1 MTQCSSNKGNIILV
15 AIDVAKKRNDVLIQ
29 FVDGSRKR
37 LKMANRMADYRA
49 FSTYLTGLGGRCVI
63 GFEATG
69 NYHRP
74 LAYYLTTQG
83 FQLKLISSL
92 AMARTREALFN
103 SWDKN
108 DPKDAQVILHM
119 LQTGMTQIYR
129 DPLIDSVSDLQEI
142 SMTYY
147 QVSLRKVRV
156 QHTIMTHFLPL
167 YFPEAQKYFHSSRAD
182 WLTNFLLH
190 FPNPAAILKYR
201 KEAFIEAAWEVA
213 GRKVNKRFL
222 LADMYETA
230 AESIGLP
237 VAEGSEAMVMFGLV
251 LREHRDLCYMLKTIQ
266 QRAEQYLQDN
276 ADYHRLRTIPGIGP
290 ILALTILAEGGDL
303 RRFSHYR
310 KFLKFCGMNLST
322 QQSGQFR
329 GYSKLSKHGNAR
341 LRQAFWMAATV
352 AIRMTENTFRS
363 KYETYIKADP
373 TNADLKRKAY
383 TAVAAKM
390 ARVAYGLIK
399 KGTDYRCYYDPS
411 LPGGK
416 ILSVGPLRQL

>member
-1 MTQCSSNKGNIILV
+1 MTQIGVAEGNITLI

-29 FVDGSRKR
+29 FADGCRKR

-49 FSTYLTGLGGRCVI
+49 FSEYLKRLGCRCLI

-74 LAYYLTTQG
+74 LAYYLARQG

-119 LQTGMTQIYR
+119 LKTGITQTYC
-129 DPLIDSVSDLQEI
+129 DPLINGFSDIQEI

-156 QHTIMTHFLPL
+156 QHSIMTHFLPL
-167 YFPEAQKYFHSSRAD
+167 YFPEAQKYFHSSRAE

-190 FPNPAAILKYR
+190 FPNPALVLKYH

-222 LADMYETA
+222 LADIYESA
-230 AESIGLP
+230 AESIALP
-237 VAEGSEAMVMFGLV
+237 VAEDSEAIRMFGIV
-251 LREHRDLCYMLKTIQ
+251 LREHLDLCRMLKDIQ
-266 QRAEQYLQDN
+266 RRAGQYLQDN
-276 ADYHRLRTIPGIGP
+276 ADYHRLRTIPGVGP
-290 ILALTILAEGGDL
+290 IIALTILAEAGDL

-310 KFLKFCGMNLST
+310 QFLNFCGMNLST

-329 GYSKLSKHGNAR
+329 GLSKLSKHGNAR

-363 KYETYIKADP
+363 KYENYIKADP

-399 KGTDYRCYYDPS
+399 KETDYRCYYDPS
-411 LPGGK
+411 LPSGR
-416 ILSVGPLRQL
+416 IPSPGPLRQS

>member
-1 MTQCSSNKGNIILV
+1 MTQFSSAGDNIILV

-29 FVDGSRKR
+29 FADGSRKR
-37 LKMANRMADYRA
+37 LKVANRTADYRA
-49 FSTYLTGLGGRCVI
+49 FSAYLKGLGGRCLI

-119 LQTGMTQIYR
+119 LNTGMTQTYS
-129 DPLIDSVSDLQEI
+129 DPLTNGLSDIQEI

-156 QHTIMTHFLPL
+156 QHSIMTHFLPL
-167 YFPEAQKYFHSSRAD
+167 YFPEAQKYFHSSRAE
-182 WLTNFLLH
+182 WLTNFLFH
-190 FPNPAAILKYR
+190 FPNPASVLKYP
-201 KEAFIEAAWEVA
+201 KEAFIKAAWAIA

-222 LADMYETA
+222 LTDIYESA

-237 VAEGSEAMVMFGLV
+237 VTENSEAIRMFRLV
-251 LREHRDLCYMLKTIQ
+251 LREHLELCSMRKAIEK
-266 QRAEQYLQDN
+266 RAGEYLQDN

-290 ILALTILAEGGDL
+290 IIALTILAEAGDL

-310 KFLKFCGMNLST
+310 KFLKFCGMSLST

-329 GYSKLSKHGNAR
+329 GLSKLSKHGNAR
-341 LRQAFWMAATV
+341 LRQAFWVAATV

-363 KYETYIKADP
+363 KHENYIKADP
-373 TNADLKRKAY
+373 ANADLKRKAY

-390 ARVAYGLIK
+390 ARVAYGIIK
-399 KGTDYRCYYDPS
+399 KEIDYRCYYDSS
-411 LPGGK
+411 LPSGK
-416 ILSVGPLRQL
+416 ILSAGPLRQS